1 LHIQEDNLPFL
12 VQSIMYNTHVS
23 LTKCPNETSN
33 RTSDGTSLA
42 AKILEPYEQE
52 SNINI
57 YWSPMHEQIETNISK
72 TVWKDLCNLLKN

>member
-1 LHIQEDNLPFL
+1 L
-12 VQSIMYNTHVS
+12 VQSIMYNTHVN

-57 YWSPMHEQIETNISK
+57 Y
-72 TVWKDLCNLLKN
+72 